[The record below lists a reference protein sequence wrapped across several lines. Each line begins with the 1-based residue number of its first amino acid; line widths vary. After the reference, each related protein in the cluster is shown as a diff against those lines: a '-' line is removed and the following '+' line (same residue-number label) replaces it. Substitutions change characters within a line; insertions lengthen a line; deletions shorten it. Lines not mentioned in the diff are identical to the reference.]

1 MFKNKEESSA
11 ILGHNNKLFIRISA
25 DILIQVNNK
34 SNYKN
39 VLRTQKNKDF
49 MMLYNKLLLFNNKC
63 KTKNNNEATNSSIK
77 I

>member
-1 MFKNKEESSA
+1 MQGIRKRKVFKKAS
-11 ILGHNNKLFIRISA
+11 GYA

-63 KTKNNNEATNSSIK
+63 KTKNNN
-77 I
+77 